1 MDNTRHFYSITAV
14 AGTVWIEPSIS
25 IPKPGTHHRL
35 DCLEGSILWIHQLD
49 YLEFF
54 ACLFP
59 MDSWAPLNMNRS
71 RFTRR
76 LITLLHY
83 QNISIPTI
91 PSSSKR
97 NQQMMSRHG
106 GANRILRYELLEFLD
121 EAGLGFCWHER
132 SELLH
137 VGPSLSQRDHWRP
150 RRPFPSPPE
159 GNGRRPY
166 NRNR

>member
-1 MDNTRHFYSITAV
+1 MVFSIILYFLFPLGHISFMLSCGGFFGNGKMESGCYVGAQLYAFSLFFWILGLCYQV
-14 AGTVWIEPSIS
+14 LLVW
-25 IPKPGTHHRL
+25 
-35 DCLEGSILWIHQLD
+35 HQPD
-49 YLEFF
+49 HSSYRFNVF
-54 ACLFP
+54 SLFP

-106 GANRILRYELLEFLD
+106 GANRILRYELLEFNN
-121 EAGLGFCWHER
+121 
-132 SELLH
+132 LL
-137 VGPSLSQRDHWRP
+137 
-150 RRPFPSPPE
+150 SPA
-159 GNGRRPY
+159 NLL
-166 NRNR
+166 